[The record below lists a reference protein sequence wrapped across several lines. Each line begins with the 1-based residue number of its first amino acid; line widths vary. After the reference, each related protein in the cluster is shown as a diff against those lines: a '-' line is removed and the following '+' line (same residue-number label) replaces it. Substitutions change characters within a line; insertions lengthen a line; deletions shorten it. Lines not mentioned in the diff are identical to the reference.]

1 MAGESKGRGPVGPA
15 DDVGNAPGGDDLVP
29 GAKSRGAN
37 PTVRRRSLGARLR
50 DIREK
55 AGVTAD
61 EAALALDVHSSTI
74 YRIERGKVGIKPRD
88 VKTLL
93 SRYGIDDEEQLGEL
107 EGLAREGRQRGWW
120 AKYSD
125 TISPPY
131 ATYIG
136 LESEANYLYIYD
148 AIIINGLLQT
158 REYAE
163 SSFKFAPA
171 GDPKQISTRIQLR
184 IDRQERLRLLKEG
197 AELRDQSDDEP
208 TGQSRPLQ
216 LWAVIDEAA
225 LRRMIGGK
233 EVMEQQLSHLIE
245 IAQYDGVTL
254 QVLPFDGGAYPG
266 MLGTFTI
273 LRFAG
278 ADPDVVYIEGK
289 TGDVYEETE
298 EQVRPYWQIFD
309 SLRAAALSPV
319 DTLERL
325 RQRLRD
331 VKDGVPDL

>member
-1 MAGESKGRGPVGPA
+1 MVTSS
-15 DDVGNAPGGDDLVP
+15 
-29 GAKSRGAN
+29 KSRGAN

-50 DIREK
+50 DLREK

-61 EAALALDVHSSTI
+61 EAASALDVHSSTI

-93 SRYGIDDEEQLGEL
+93 DRYGIAGDQISEL

-120 AKYSD
+120 ARYSE

-131 ATYIG
+131 QTYVGLETEATY
-136 LESEANYLYIYD
+136 LHIYD

-158 REYAE
+158 RRYAE
-163 SSFKFAPA
+163 ATFKFAPA
-171 GDPKQISTRIQLR
+171 GDPKLIAQRIELR
-184 IDRQERLRLLKEG
+184 MERQERLKLISGG
-197 AELRDQSDDEP
+197 AEMRPPSDDEP
-208 TGQSRPLQ
+208 TGGEPRPLQ

-233 EVMEQQLSHLIE
+233 DIMEEQLAHLIE
-245 IAQYDGVTL
+245 IAGYSGVTL

-278 ADPDVVYIEGK
+278 ADPDVVYVEGK
-289 TGDVYEETE
+289 TGDVYEESE

-319 DTLERL
+319 DTLEFL
-325 RQRLRD
+325 RELLRE
-331 VKDGVPDL
+331 VKNS